1 MWYFLCLFYKVEL
14 LTWQRL
20 DSTLSFS
27 LEANNG
33 EFSHREI
40 IRQRSNKFVPD
51 LNQKDDI
58 EVAMFYVLFPT
69 LVLIYFGE

>member
-33 EFSHREI
+33 EFSRREI
-40 IRQRSNKFVPD
+40 MIQRSNNFVPD